1 MPAIGQAVTN
11 AFKQLLSEK
20 HFYQYTEVDLS
31 CVSAFAKTLHDD
43 WERSDSEPGSSGRY
57 RTTSSLESLISE
69 GEKIATNLWVPKGI
83 LWPTTRGFPRD
94 TLTLDFDP
102 PTINTFCDHC
112 DERWPFNSVAE
123 GSCLMQ
129 GEEGEDESFYL
140 GYQCQQ
146 CKGQPILFLV
156 CREGLKFR
164 LAGRYPL
171 EVLPTPK
178 VLPKSV
184 SK

>member
-129 GEEGEDESFYL
+129 GEEGEDEREVSR
-140 GYQCQQ
+140 QQ
-146 CKGQPILFLV
+146 ASRDIIPN
-156 CREGLKFR
+156 R
-164 LAGRYPL
+164 A
-171 EVLPTPK
+171 
-178 VLPKSV
+178 
-184 SK
+184 